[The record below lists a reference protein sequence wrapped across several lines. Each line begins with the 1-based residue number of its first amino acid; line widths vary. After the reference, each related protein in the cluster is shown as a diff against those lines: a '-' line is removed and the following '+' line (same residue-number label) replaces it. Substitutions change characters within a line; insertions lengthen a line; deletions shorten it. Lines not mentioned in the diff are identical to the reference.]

1 MCALQ
6 VVMVLTVAAGLGEEA
21 LGDDEGEGEDIGVVW
36 LEGARGG
43 IGLGGDGL
51 AEFEE
56 GLVGAALAGDGGSFD
71 GCA

>member
-36 LEGARGG
+36 LEGACGG
-43 IGLGGDGL
+43 CGG
-51 AEFEE
+51 
-56 GLVGAALAGDGGSFD
+56 
-71 GCA
+71 